1 MNNESTFQNINDLTD
16 FSTQMSF
23 LGGLLTLLLAFIA
36 GVFLRYLF
44 NKYSNT
50 FTSKVSLGNTLLLLT
65 ISVASIIAVVKSSLA
80 LSLGLVGALSV
91 VRFRTAI
98 KEPYNLV
105 FLLLSICLGI
115 SIGATQY
122 LFAFMVCVAAL
133 LSLIYLSKS
142 STNNKSK
149 FFSQNNNLMIDEIDT
164 IQLTLPS
171 NFTLIELESI
181 LEKATDYYSV
191 ISLDQSYE
199 ELTSIVLRV
208 NIKNLRD
215 MENLKNSIFEKFPGS
230 SFSFYN
236 SVTS

>member
-1 MNNESTFQNINDLTD
+1 
-16 FSTQMSF
+16 MSF
-23 LGGLLTLLLAFIA
+23 LGGFLTLLLAFIA
-36 GVFLRYLF
+36 GIFLRYLF

-115 SIGATQY
+115 SIGANQY
-122 LFAFMVCVAAL
+122 LFAFMICVSAL
-133 LSLIYLSKS
+133 LSLIYISKS
-142 STNNKSK
+142 STNDKSK

-171 NFTLIELESI
+171 NFNLIELESI

-215 MENLKNSIFEKFPGS
+215 MENLKKSIFEKFPGS

>member
-1 MNNESTFQNINDLTD
+1 MNNESNLQNINDLTN
-16 FSTQMSF
+16 FSFQMSF
-23 LGGLLTLLLAFIA
+23 LSGLLTLIFAFIA
-36 GVFLRYLF
+36 GIFLRYLF

-122 LFAFMVCVAAL
+122 LFALMICVAAL

-149 FFSQNNNLMIDEIDT
+149 LFSHNNLMIDEIDT

-171 NFTLIELESI
+171 NFTLIELETI
-181 LEKATDYYSV
+181 LDKATEYYSV
-191 ISLDQSYE
+191 ISLDQTYE

-208 NIKNLRD
+208 NIKDLRD
-215 MENLKNSIFEKFPGS
+215 MENLKNTIFKKFPGS

>member
-1 MNNESTFQNINDLTD
+1 MNNESNLQNINDLTN
-16 FSTQMSF
+16 FSIQMSF
-23 LGGLLTLLLAFIA
+23 LSGLLTLIFAFIA
-36 GVFLRYLF
+36 GIFLRYLF

-122 LFAFMVCVAAL
+122 LFALMICVAAL

-142 STNNKSK
+142 STNNKSNI
-149 FFSQNNNLMIDEIDT
+149 FSQNNNLMIDEIDT
-164 IQLTLPS
+164 IQITLPINS
-171 NFTLIELESI
+171 TLIELESI
-181 LEKATDYYSV
+181 LEKATEYYSV

-199 ELTSIVLRV
+199 ELTSIVLRI
-208 NIKNLRD
+208 NIKNLRE
-215 MENLKNSIFEKFPGS
+215 MENLKNTIFKKFPGS
-230 SFSFYN
+230 SFSFYS

>member
-1 MNNESTFQNINDLTD
+1 VNNESNLQNINDLTN
-16 FSTQMSF
+16 FSFQMSF
-23 LGGLLTLLLAFIA
+23 LSGLLTLIFAFIA
-36 GVFLRYLF
+36 GIFLRYLF

-122 LFAFMVCVAAL
+122 LFALMICVAAL

-149 FFSQNNNLMIDEIDT
+149 LFSHNNLMIDEIDT

-171 NFTLIELESI
+171 NFTLIELETI
-181 LEKATDYYSV
+181 LDKATEYYSV
-191 ISLDQSYE
+191 ISLDQTYE

-208 NIKNLRD
+208 NIKDLRD
-215 MENLKNSIFEKFPGS
+215 MENLKNTIFKKFPGS